1 MYSNCREVLN
11 IGTTEMVDMK
21 TFVKCAM
28 SYENRIM
35 PLKHIEGPV
44 GVRGRNSN
52 NDLIKEK
59 LGWEP
64 SISIK
69 DGLRKTYFWIKE
81 EVEKERREGKNIDN
95 YSKSKVVEQ

>member
-1 MYSNCREVLN
+1 LKTRICLLN
-11 IGTTEMVDMK
+11 
-21 TFVKCAM
+21 
-28 SYENRIM
+28 
-35 PLKHIEGPV
+35 IEGPV

-64 SISIK
+64 SISII

-81 EVEKERREGKNIDN
+81 EVEKERREGKVTNN
-95 YSKSKVVEQ
+95 YNKSEVVEQVDDSLMQLGNPIKKSKLN